1 LNPFTF
7 QSVLSPSLLSSSLL
21 QDDVKRLAP
30 RTIHKSEV
38 SAENVVNE
46 GDVFELTKLKKKED
60 GGGNTVEKRSRGT
73 SINH

>member
-1 LNPFTF
+1 LKPLTF
-7 QSVLSPSLLSSSLL
+7 QSVLSPSVLSSFLL

-46 GDVFELTKLKKKED
+46 GNVFKLTKLKEKED
-60 GGGNTVEKRSRGT
+60 GGENTVEKRSRGT
-73 SINH
+73 STNY